1 MGSCYSLPAFLYN
14 RENEYM
20 KCIICWENVDKENIH
35 IKCGKCK
42 IYLHYSC
49 AQIYK
54 QNNKNI
60 VLSCPHCKRLLS
72 IFIYDNNI
80 YDCKPL

>member
-14 RENEYM
+14 TENEYTE
-20 KCIICWENVDKENIH
+20 CIICWENVDRENIYV
-35 IKCGKCK
+35 KCGKCK
-42 IYLHYSC
+42 IYLHHSC

-54 QNNKNI
+54 ERDTNI
-60 VLSCPHCKRLLS
+60 KLHCPHCKRSLS
-72 IFIYDNNI
+72 LFIYDNDI